1 LIWLAG
7 YRPLVSEL
15 VIFDRA
21 SSVRPKDSVDL
32 AGVDTLSPKGR
43 LNRPDLIVAKLEV
56 VTAGRRWHLDETIL
70 IQKIFASR

>member
-43 LNRPDLIVAKLEV
+43 LNRPDFVVAELEIVAV
-56 VTAGRRWHLDETIL
+56 RRCRHLDETVL
-70 IQKIFASR
+70 IQKVFARS